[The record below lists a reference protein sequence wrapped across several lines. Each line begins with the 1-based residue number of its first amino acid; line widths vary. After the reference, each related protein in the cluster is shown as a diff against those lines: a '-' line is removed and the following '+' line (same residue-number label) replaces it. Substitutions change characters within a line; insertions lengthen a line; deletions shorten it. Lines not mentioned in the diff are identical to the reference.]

1 MGIVWL
7 LILGVRVLGQVEV
20 DSNLFLVS
28 TLEGMV
34 QAIDSRGTQRWA
46 INTGSAFLK
55 TYYSPGLTEADPE
68 LIIPTVEG
76 DLVVFSKG
84 KFRKSEVGVKEMV
97 EQCPR
102 LKDGL
107 YLVGEK
113 KLRAYVVETQT
124 GRLLAAYQDSRTA
137 TVALSAVHPRDTLVI
152 GLVEYTVKALDVNT
166 FEPKW
171 NMTYTEMVPTSI
183 QNKEGTPEPLQTE
196 VNAVVQSLK
205 YSRNTVISVNALSE
219 TTGLIHNVDVRRKP
233 VHSMVKIS
241 NSTYGLYA
249 DIVDEPVS
257 LEDRASLAPLEMP
270 VILQKALPMPDGYE
284 TYSQG
289 NNSLLVLW
297 SLITGVLLCAF
308 IYKYLSKPGKN
319 LTFAQPVLTSVLS
332 TTKEVHTPKDPPTLK
347 RIGRLTVHL
356 DRKLG
361 DGSHGTA
368 VFEGVFME
376 RKVAVK
382 RMLTNLYFSA
392 KQEISLLLKADSH
405 PNVVTFHAWEEDVDF
420 VYLVIEKCCGTLGD
434 VIDALAMSNKRK
446 RKTALS
452 RFPVLPEM
460 EALLYDAARGLAY
473 LHSHKIVHRDLKPM
487 NILIDCKGRAKIAD
501 MASAKAL
508 KQDQSSYG
516 TQAHGSAGW
525 QPAEV
530 LLNKRRNC
538 LVDVFSL
545 GCTMYA
551 TLIPGKHPF
560 GERLQRDQSIIEG
573 KCDMEGLEPEARHLI
588 SKMVAALPEAR
599 PTAAYVCAHP
609 FFWPV
614 DKRLD
619 FLVQF
624 SDRLEAEGNGS
635 QLELD
640 FEAALSDLLPEPW
653 NQTLAPTFLSSLEK
667 YRKYNF
673 LSVKDLLRVI
683 RNKRNHYHD
692 LSEEAKTVVGSLP
705 TGFYRFFLR
714 AYPRLLTCIF
724 AFVEKSLPKDAFYE
738 RFVRP

>member
-1 MGIVWL
+1 MGLVGL
-7 LILGVRVLGQVEV
+7 LVLGSVLGQVQV

-68 LIIPTVEG
+68 LMIPTVEG
-76 DLVVFSKG
+76 DLVVFAQG
-84 KFRKSEVGVKEMV
+84 KFRKSEVDVKEMV
-97 EQCPR
+97 EQCPK

-113 KLRAYVVETQT
+113 RLKAYAVETQS

-137 TVALSAVHPRDTLVI
+137 TIALSAVPPRDTLVI

-166 FEPKW
+166 FEPRW
-171 NMTYTEMVPTSI
+171 NMSYTEMVPTSNK
-183 QNKEGTPEPLQTE
+183 NKEGTLEPLQTE
-196 VNAVVQSLK
+196 VNALVQSLK
-205 YSRNTVISVNALSE
+205 FTRSTVISVNALSE
-219 TTGLIHNVDVRRKP
+219 TTGLIRPVDIRNKP
-233 VHSMVKIS
+233 AHSMVKIS
-241 NSTYGLYA
+241 NSTHGLYA

-257 LEDRASLAPLEMP
+257 EEERASLAPLELP
-270 VILQKALPMPDGYE
+270 SISQRALPMPEGYE
-284 TYSQG
+284 DYSRSSS
-289 NNSLLVLW
+289 SLLLVW
-297 SLITGVLLCAF
+297 SLVTGALLCIF
-308 IYKYLSKPGKN
+308 TYKYLFKPGRT
-319 LTFAQPVLTSVLS
+319 LTIVQPVPTSIVAAPREIS
-332 TTKEVHTPKDPPTLK
+332 ISKDPPTLK
-347 RIGRLTVHL
+347 RIGRLMVYL
-356 DRKLG
+356 DKKLG

-368 VFEGVFME
+368 VFEGYFME
-376 RKVAVK
+376 REVAVK

-405 PNVVTFHAWEEDVDF
+405 PNVVAFHAWEEDTDF

-446 RKTALS
+446 RKAALS
-452 RFPVLPEM
+452 RFPVLPDM
-460 EALLYDAARGLAY
+460 QALLYDAARGLAY

-487 NILIDCKGRAKIAD
+487 NILIDGKGRAKIAD

-525 QPAEV
+525 QPSEV

-551 TLIPGKHPF
+551 ALLPGKHPF
-560 GERLQRDQSIIEG
+560 GERLQRDHNIIEG
-573 KCDMEGLEPEARHLI
+573 KWELEEGLEPEAYHLI
-588 SKMVAALPEAR
+588 VKMIAAVPEDR
-599 PTAAYVCAHP
+599 PTAAYVCMHP

-640 FEAALSDLLPEPW
+640 FEAALAELVSEPW
-653 NQTLAPTFLSSLEK
+653 SQTLAPAFIASLEK

-692 LSEEAKTVVGSLP
+692 LSDEAKAAVGALP
-705 TGFYRFFLR
+705 NGFYSYFIGV
-714 AYPRLLTCIF
+714 YPKLLISIF
-724 AFVEKSLPKDAFYE
+724 AFVEKSLPKDDFYS
-738 RFVRP
+738 RFVRA